1 MSSRNGSISTRSDN
15 KMPRYQISH
24 RTSYEYSSPV
34 IQSNHLLH
42 LAPRAIESQNV
53 LRHNFMIEPA
63 PAWQSNRVDYFGN
76 PMTLISVEEEHSK
89 LSVNS
94 FCEIEVLEVPKPDFK
109 ASAPWESV
117 AGGRQTLPADIAQYV
132 CASPY
137 AAATQQLFDF
147 ARGSFTDEAPL
158 LEGARRLMERINKEF
173 RFDNTTTDVS
183 TPVKQVLEQ
192 KSGVCQDF
200 AHLMI
205 AAMRSLGLPARYV
218 SGYILTH
225 PPEGQV
231 KLEGTDASHAWVSV
245 WDPHAGWVDFDPTN
259 NLVNSPEHITIAYGR
274 DFDDVSPISGVLLGG
289 GQHTVGVAVT
299 VKPL

>member
-1 MSSRNGSISTRSDN
+1 
-15 KMPRYQISH
+15 MPRYQINH

-42 LAPRAIESQNV
+42 LAPREVSNQSIV
-53 LRHNFMIEPA
+53 RHNLIIEPA
-63 PAWQSNRVDYFGN
+63 PAWRSDRVDYFGN
-76 PMTLISVEEEHSK
+76 PMTLISVEDEHSK

-94 FCEIEVLEVPKPDFK
+94 LSEIEVSKTEKPNFK
-109 ASAPWESV
+109 AAVAWESV
-117 AGGRQTLPADIAQYV
+117 ASGAQTLPAEISQFS
-132 CASPY
+132 CASQF
-137 AAATQQLFDF
+137 AAPTAQLYDF
-147 ARGSFTDEAPL
+147 ARSSVRDGMPL
-158 LEGARRLMERINKEF
+158 LEGARRIMERIYKDF

-183 TPVKQVLEQ
+183 TPVEQVLEQ

-205 AAMRSLGLPARYV
+205 ASIRSLGLPARYV

-225 PPEGQV
+225 PPEGQI
-231 KLEGTDASHAWVSV
+231 KLEGSDASHAWVSV
-245 WDPHAGWVDFDPTN
+245 WEPNAGWVDFDPTN
-259 NLVNSPEHITIAYGR
+259 NLVNSPEHIAVAYGR

-299 VKPL
+299 VKPLP